1 MDKQNEKIIYQNINE
16 ISFYFFV
23 ILGIVNVISGLLLAN
38 EISVRES
45 WLINRLLDL
54 PFFMVTFLYFFSLHK
69 LNLIKKQNFN
79 HFADILV
86 IAIGGL
92 ITLAL
97 IIYDLSIPNQIPVL

>member
-23 ILGIVNVISGLLLAN
+23 ILGIVNIISGLLLAN
-38 EISVRES
+38 EISVRGS
-45 WLINRLLDL
+45 WLINRLLDI
-54 PFFMVTFLYFFSLHK
+54 PFFMVTFLYFYSYQK
-69 LNLIKKQNFN
+69 LIQIKNDNFN

-92 ITLAL
+92 IALAL
-97 IIYDLSIPNQIPVL
+97 IIYDLSIPNQLPIL

>member
-1 MDKQNEKIIYQNINE
+1 MDKQNEKIIFQNINE

-23 ILGIVNVISGLLLAN
+23 ILGIVNIISGLMLAN
-38 EISVRES
+38 EISTKET
-45 WLINRLLDL
+45 WLINRLLDI
-54 PFFMVTFLYFFSLHK
+54 PFFMVTFLYFYSFQK
-69 LNLIKKQNFN
+69 LIQIKHDNYN

-97 IIYDLSIPNQIPVL
+97 IIYDLSIPNQIPIL